1 MVKAIWN
8 NVVVAES
15 PKYPDV
21 FAEKPL
27 NEEVM
32 DGLVYFP
39 PELVKWDYLT
49 PSDIKHTD
57 SSTGSS
63 RTDERGE
70 RVPLTIADSKGEVT
84 YYNIKVR
91 EKLKRNA
98 AWSYVE
104 PLDEA
109 KHIKGYVTFDKVVV
123 RLEL

>member
-1 MVKAIWN
+1 MYKILLKQDLVPDSIHLFKVEAPAIAKKAQAGQF
-8 NVVVAES
+8 VVVRI
-15 PKYPDV
+15 D
-21 FAEKPL
+21 EK
-27 NEEVM
+27 
-32 DGLVYFP
+32 
-39 PELVKWDYLT
+39 
-49 PSDIKHTD
+49 
-57 SSTGSS
+57 
-63 RTDERGE
+63 GE